1 MKRPRGRPPSP
12 PAEQGTALKLAIL
25 AALPILIS
33 NGAAVS
39 VRLADCVNPSVLGR
53 VPELSRQF
61 AAAEP
66 FRFVV
71 IDDFLTPAFAERLL
85 AEFPPFEKGNSVGD
99 DGRPGGKSTLERIKS
114 LGPTYRAL
122 DATIQDPEFLGFIG
136 KLTGIDAPLYD
147 PFYLGG
153 GTHENRHDQALQAHV
168 DFNYHPSERWH
179 RRLNLIVYLNPEW
192 EEGWGGNLELY
203 RDPYQDAKPA
213 VRVVPRMNRCVI
225 FETTE
230 RSWHAFDRI
239 TLPAAKAELSRRSVA
254 LYFYSKDRPAEEVA
268 GKHTTHYVDAQLP
281 ERLVEGYRLTGADV
295 SLLKELIGHRDNRAR
310 LLYAENA
317 KLLQA
322 QEQGLTGQLL
332 FLLKRLY
339 VRYRR

>member
-1 MKRPRGRPPSP
+1 M
-12 PAEQGTALKLAIL
+12 A
-25 AALPILIS
+25 
-33 NGAAVS
+33 
-39 VRLADCVNPSVLGR
+39 VRLGDCVDPSVLGR
-53 VPELSRQF
+53 VSELSRQF

-66 FRFVV
+66 FRHVV
-71 IDDFLTPAFAERLL
+71 IDDFLTAAFAGRLL
-85 AEFPPFEKGNSVGD
+85 AEFPAFEKGNSVGD

-114 LGPTYRAL
+114 LGPSYRSL
-122 DATIQDPEFLGFIG
+122 DLTIQSPEFLGFIG
-136 KLTGIDAPLYD
+136 ELTGIEAPLYD

-179 RRLNLIVYLNPEW
+179 RRLNLIVYLNPVW

-203 RDPYQDAKPA
+203 RDPYRDAGPM

-230 RSWHAFDRI
+230 KSWHAFDRI
-239 TLPAAKAELSRRSVA
+239 TLPAGKTDLSRRSVA
-254 LYFYSKDRPAEEVA
+254 LYFYSKDRPVEEVA

-295 SLLKELIGHRDNRAR
+295 ELLKGLIAHRDNRAR
-310 LLYAENA
+310 LLYDENA

-322 QEQGLTGQLL
+322 QEQGLTGELL

>member
-1 MKRPRGRPPSP
+1 M
-12 PAEQGTALKLAIL
+12 
-25 AALPILIS
+25 
-33 NGAAVS
+33 S
-39 VRLADCVNPSVLGR
+39 VHLGDCVDPSVLDQVR
-53 VPELSRQF
+53 ELSRRF
-61 AAAEP
+61 AEAKP
-66 FRFVV
+66 FKFVT
-71 IDDFLTPAFAERLL
+71 IDRFLTPAFAERLL
-85 AEFPPFEKGNSVGD
+85 AEFPAFEKGNSVGD

-122 DATIQDPEFLGFIG
+122 DATIQSPEFLGFIG
-136 KLTGIDAPLYD
+136 AITGIEAPLYD

-153 GTHENRHDQALQAHV
+153 GTHENRDGQALQAHV

-192 EEGWGGNLELY
+192 DQGWGGNLELY

-213 VRVVPRMNRCVI
+213 VRIVPLMNRCVI

-239 TLPAAKAELSRRSVA
+239 TLPPSKTNMSRRSVA
-254 LYFYSKDRPAEEVA
+254 LYFYSKGRPPEEVA

-281 ERLVEGYRLTGADV
+281 EHLVDGYRLTGADV
-295 SLLKELIGHRDNRAR
+295 ALLRELVAHRDNRAR
-310 LLYAENA
+310 LLYEENA

-322 QEQGLTGQLL
+322 QERGLTGQLL